1 MNKDRKDVLLV
12 EDDRGHAELV
22 HRAFESCR
30 DRYNLSIVTSLRG
43 AREYLEKS
51 LPHLIIT
58 DLILPDGK
66 GLELLPSGEE
76 ELNCPLMIMTGFGDE
91 QVAVDSLKAGAM
103 DYVVKLESSLRDMP
117 RTADRV
123 LRQWDDMVERKRM
136 EIALAESEE
145 KFRALIE
152 KASDLIVILDMNAV
166 YRYLSPA
173 VMDITGFSA
182 EELIGKTPSEFL
194 HLDDEESVYEI
205 LRQVMEYSGLT
216 VPIPNFRV
224 RHRDGRW
231 VNLEGL
237 VTNMRDVPGV
247 KGIVLNCRDVTELK
261 RMEEGLHRMQKLE
274 SVGLL
279 AGGIAHDFN
288 NLLTVILGNLSV
300 GKLAEDRSKL
310 INALTEAEKAVLSA
324 RELTQQLLTFA
335 RGGAP
340 VKETASIAQIIKD
353 SAGFSLRGSNVSLD
367 LDFQEDLHPVDVDRG
382 QVSQVIHNLV
392 INADQAMP
400 DGGTITIR
408 AFNTVISEGNV
419 YKLIPGKYIRIEVAD
434 QGSGIEPQHK
444 EKVFDPYFTTKSKGS
459 GLGLSIVYSIIKKHN
474 GFVDLRSQ
482 VGKGT
487 TFCIY
492 LPASEGEV
500 PEMPEE
506 SDTVGGV
513 GKVLVVDDE
522 ESIREV
528 ACLLLETLGY
538 VVTTACCG
546 EEAVDICK
554 RESFDVVIMDL
565 TIPGG
570 MGGKEAAR
578 EIRQFDKKIKLIV
591 SSGYSNDPVMARY
604 RDYGFDAVLMKP
616 YKIERVSEAMHKL
629 LKSE

>member
-1 MNKDRKDVLLV
+1 MV
-12 EDDRGHAELV
+12 EDDRGHAKLI
-22 HRAFESCR
+22 HRAFDSHM
-30 DRYNLSIVTSLRG
+30 DQYTLAIVSTLRE
-43 AREYLEKS
+43 AREYLETS

-66 GLELLPSGEE
+66 GLELLPPGDEE
-76 ELNCPLMIMTGFGDE
+76 PKCPLMIMTGFGDE
-91 QVAVDSLKAGAM
+91 QVAVESLKAGAL

-117 RTADRV
+117 RTAGRV
-123 LRQWDDMVERKRM
+123 LRQWENIVDRKRM
-136 EIALAESEE
+136 EVALAESEE

-152 KASDLIVILDMNAV
+152 KAGDLIIILDMSGI

-173 VMDITGFSA
+173 VMDITGFST
-182 EELIGKTPSEFL
+182 ENLIGKMPSEFL
-194 HLDDEESVYEI
+194 HPDDEEPVYEI
-205 LRQVMEYSGLT
+205 LRQAMEKSGIT

-224 RHRDGRW
+224 RHHDGRW
-231 VNLEGL
+231 VNLEGV
-237 VTNMRDVPGV
+237 VTNMQDVPGV
-247 KGIVLNCRDVTELK
+247 KGVVLNCRDVTELK

-288 NLLTVILGNLSV
+288 NLLTVILGNLAV
-300 GKLAEDRSKL
+300 GKLAEGREKL
-310 INALTEAEKAVLSA
+310 VNALTEAEKAVLSA
-324 RELTQQLLTFA
+324 RDLTQQLLTFA

-340 VKETASIAQIIKD
+340 VKETASIKQIIKD
-353 SAGFSLRGSNVSLD
+353 SAGFSLRGSNVSLE
-367 LDFQEDLHPVDVDRG
+367 LDFQEDLFPVDVDRG
-382 QVSQVIHNLV
+382 QVSQVIHNLA

-400 DGGTITIR
+400 GGGTIAIR
-408 AFNTVISEGNV
+408 GVNTVISEGNV
-419 YKLIPGKYIRIEVAD
+419 YNLTPGKYIRIEVRD
-434 QGSGIEPQHK
+434 QGKGIDPLHK

-474 GFVDLRSQ
+474 GFVDFRSQ
-482 VGKGT
+482 LGKGT

-492 LPASEGEV
+492 LPASEGEI
-500 PEMPEE
+500 PEIPEE
-506 SDTVGGV
+506 MEAVRGE

-538 VVTTACCG
+538 IVTTARSG
-546 EEAVDICK
+546 EEAIDICK

-570 MGGKEAAR
+570 MGGKDAAR
-578 EIRQFDKKIKLIV
+578 EIRQFDKNIKLIV

-604 RDYGFDAVLMKP
+604 NDYGFDAVLMKP
-616 YKIERVSEAMHKL
+616 YKIERVSEAMHRL
-629 LKSE
+629 LKSD

>member
-1 MNKDRKDVLLV
+1 MKKDRKHILLV
-12 EDDRGHAELV
+12 EDDRGHAELI
-22 HRAFESCR
+22 HRAFESSR
-30 DRYNLSIVTSLRG
+30 ERYTLSIVSSIRE
-43 AREYLEKS
+43 ARDYLKKS
-51 LPHLIIT
+51 LPHLVIT

-66 GLELLPSGEE
+66 GLELLPPGEE
-76 ELNCPLMIMTGFGDE
+76 EPECPLMIMTGFGDE
-91 QVAVDSLKAGAM
+91 QVAVESLKAGAM

-117 RTADRV
+117 RIAGRV
-123 LRQWDDMVERKRM
+123 LRQWENIVQRKRM
-136 EIALAESEE
+136 EVALTESEE

-152 KASDLIVILDMNAV
+152 KASDLIIILDMSAI

-182 EELIGKTPSEFL
+182 DELVGKTPSEFL
-194 HLDDEESVYEI
+194 HPDDEEFVYEI
-205 LRQVMEYSGLT
+205 LRQVMENTGLT

-237 VTNMRDVPGV
+237 VTNMQDVPGV

-288 NLLTVILGNLSV
+288 NLLTVILGNLAV
-300 GKLAEDRSKL
+300 GKLADDRGKL
-310 INALTEAEKAVLSA
+310 VNALTEAEKAVLSA

-340 VKETASIAQIIKD
+340 VKETASIKQIIKD
-353 SAGFSLRGSNVSLD
+353 SAGFSLRGSNVSLE
-367 LDFQEDLHPVDVDRG
+367 LDFQEDLFPVDVDRG

-392 INADQAMP
+392 LNADQAMP

-408 AFNTVISEGNV
+408 AVNTDISEGNV
-419 YKLIPGKYIRIEVAD
+419 YNLEPGKYIRIEVCD
-434 QGSGIEPQHK
+434 QGEGIDPQHK
-444 EKVFDPYFTTKSKGS
+444 ERVFDPYFTTRSKGS

-487 TFCIY
+487 TFFIF
-492 LPASEGEV
+492 LPASEGEIS
-500 PEMPEE
+500 EMPEE
-506 SDTVGGV
+506 GEAVRGE
-513 GKVLVVDDE
+513 GKVLIVDDE

-528 ACLLLETLGY
+528 ACLMLETLGY
-538 VVTTACCG
+538 IVSTARSG
-546 EEAVDICK
+546 EEAIDMCK
-554 RESFDVVIMDL
+554 REAFDAAIMDL

-570 MGGKEAAR
+570 MGGKDAAR
-578 EIRQFDKKIKLIV
+578 EIRQFDKAIKLIV

-604 RDYGFDAVLMKP
+604 REYGFDAVLMKP
-616 YKIERVSEAMHKL
+616 YKIERVSEAMQKL
-629 LKSE
+629 LKSD